1 MFYHYAIVALILF
14 GVGLMGVLLRRN
26 MIVVLLSIELML
38 NSTNVLFVASQRY
51 LAAEGGRLFV
61 FFVLTVSAAEVAV
74 GLALVVLMYRTLGTI
89 NVDDVSEMKF

>member
-1 MFYHYAIVALILF
+1 MFHHYAMVALILF
-14 GVGLMGVLLRRN
+14 GIGLMGVLLRRN

-38 NSTNVLFVASQRY
+38 NSTNVLFVAAQRY
-51 LAAEGGRLFV
+51 LAAEAGRIFV

-74 GLALVVLMYRTLGTI
+74 GLALVVLMFRRLGTI

>member
-1 MFYHYAIVALILF
+1 MFHHYGMVALILF
-14 GVGLMGVLLRRN
+14 GIGLMGVLLRRN

-38 NSTNVLFVASQRY
+38 NSTNVLFVATQRY
-51 LAAEGGRLFV
+51 LAAEAGRIFV

-74 GLALVVLMYRTLGTI
+74 GLALVVLMYRRLGTI